1 MPQRAPAAAA
11 AAAGPARDGGA
22 AAGPSG
28 SGGAASPAAAATAPA
43 AQRATAPD
51 SAFAA
56 SLASSALAP
65 PPPLLPPSPDR
76 AAPAEDGV
84 AHLAGLDV
92 DVEANELR
100 CRVCLSGTEDG
111 PLTQLHCA
119 CRGEMAIIHEACA
132 KRWFQ
137 RRRSGVCEVC
147 ARPAFDLP
155 PEDLVIHLT
164 ARQAASLAHR
174 AAGGTNPKFRKAVL
188 LSVLAVTLGLI
199 LAGALGWMVPSLRCR
214 RASLPAG
221 ILPLSAF
228 IAFFH
233 HRVFMIVPHSIHS
246 SWHAIGL
253 LTSVCLLVDVSILM
267 TGNDT
272 WC

>member
-1 MPQRAPAAAA
+1 M
-11 AAAGPARDGGA
+11 
-22 AAGPSG
+22 
-28 SGGAASPAAAATAPA
+28 
-43 AQRATAPD
+43 
-51 SAFAA
+51 
-56 SLASSALAP
+56 
-65 PPPLLPPSPDR
+65 
-76 AAPAEDGV
+76 
-84 AHLAGLDV
+84 
-92 DVEANELR
+92 R
-100 CRVCLSGTEDG
+100 CRVCLSGEEEG

-119 CRGEMAIIHEACA
+119 CRGELGIIHEACA

-137 RRRSGVCEVC
+137 RRRSGVCELC
-147 ARPAFDLP
+147 KQDAFDLP

-174 AAGGTNPKFRKAVL
+174 AAGGTNPKMRKAVL

-214 RASLPAG
+214 HASLPAG
-221 ILPLSAF
+221 IVPLSAF

-233 HRVFMIVPHSIHS
+233 HRVFMIVPLSIRS

>member
-1 MPQRAPAAAA
+1 MPQRAPAGSV
-11 AAAGPARDGGA
+11 AAAGPARDGSA

-28 SGGAASPAAAATAPA
+28 SGGAASPGAASSAPAAPRAATA
-43 AQRATAPD
+43 TPD

-65 PPPLLPPSPDR
+65 PPPLLPPPGS
-76 AAPAEDGV
+76 APAEDGT
-84 AHLAGLDV
+84 AQLAGLDV

-174 AAGGTNPKFRKAVL
+174 AGGTNPKARKVVL
-188 LSVLAVTLGLI
+188 LGVLAVTLGLI

-214 RASLPAG
+214 HASLPAG
-221 ILPLSAF
+221 ILPVAAF

-233 HRVFMIVPHSIHS
+233 HRIFMIVPHSIRS

-253 LTSVCLLVDVSILM
+253 LTSVCGLVDVSILM